1 MGVIHTE
8 TVMNG
13 VISILLSFFLHTFI
27 LAETVSDV
35 TNSESLE
42 EMMPLDQVETVEGF
56 MRTRE
61 FKAIVGG
68 CACFWGSILG
78 MGMTYMLVV
87 LLKRSFEPQEIAKEE
102 D

>member
-1 MGVIHTE
+1 MG
-8 TVMNG
+8 TVMTL
-13 VISILLSFFLHTFI
+13 SIASIITALLSLVLNIVT
-27 LAETVSDV
+27 AEVMEAEQVQD
-35 TNSESLE
+35 SLE
-42 EMMPLDQVETVEGF
+42 TYMNLDQVETVEGF

-68 CACFWGSILG
+68 CACFWGSIPG

>member
-1 MGVIHTE
+1 MLDHTE

-13 VISILLSFFLHTFI
+13 VKSILLSFFLHTFI

-61 FKAIVGG
+61 FKV
-68 CACFWGSILG
+68 
-78 MGMTYMLVV
+78 
-87 LLKRSFEPQEIAKEE
+87 
-102 D
+102 